1 MPLERYPY
9 VNFIQNDINMM
20 RNFNATL
27 IDASFCILPVN
38 SWGPFVYS
46 YNTYLKHFIQDM
58 KLNLPDYQYT
68 TKEYREQTVIKYLEN
83 YCMPGEYDLKM
94 YKQKNVFKIHNLC
107 IQDLY
112 PDILFPSYKSPSD
125 LYNKSEISRRVMKCL
140 RDYDLMY
147 SGWRYVD
154 VYQEFAKVIKKGIAQ
169 NKTEFLIYP
178 FGRNGL
184 LFKQILNEQ
193 YGIKE
198 KVIFDNELC
207 LYNAKIK
214 PISDIMQFYNERTML
229 ILTSNKV
236 ECRRELLKY
245 CTEDLIE
252 GPFTLETICNGR
264 T

>member
-1 MPLERYPY
+1 
-9 VNFIQNDINMM
+9 
-20 RNFNATL
+20 
-27 IDASFCILPVN
+27 
-38 SWGPFVYS
+38 
-46 YNTYLKHFIQDM
+46 
-58 KLNLPDYQYT
+58 
-68 TKEYREQTVIKYLEN
+68 
-83 YCMPGEYDLKM
+83 
-94 YKQKNVFKIHNLC
+94 
-107 IQDLY
+107 
-112 PDILFPSYKSPSD
+112 
-125 LYNKSEISRRVMKCL
+125 MKCL